1 MATTQDARK
10 KMTMSVAQENL
21 YSYNIARQVCRVDTQ
36 TMGTIYNPYTSLP
49 AIATSTGTGPDY
61 DVRAYTAQADSLQVN
76 ERAKAA
82 EHVDSYDWK
91 SVNFGLI
98 NDRGM
103 NYGKTIAN
111 QIDRA
116 VFTGVV
122 GNGGFAIG
130 DGGVDGV
137 TTPWTITD
145 SNVDDMIGSSIETID
160 VNEGHGK
167 RQFMVVSPREASKLR
182 LFLQGTGNVV
192 ADETLRRGVNY
203 VGTTVNDVDI
213 YQTNNL
219 QNQVTLDLSTAVTAG
234 DSVTI
239 NGVTMQWVSPIGTD
253 AGNVLRST
261 TAATNATNL
270 ANLINNP
277 RTTDANQVAL
287 SEEDAAKFDRL
298 GIEATADG
306 TDVVITAKATL
317 VVSDDLTDGDDGFGS
332 VARYVVTGAYESIF
346 LALPTAG
353 MDYHEKEVSGKAGR
367 ELYMEQFYSTTIWTR
382 QVPLVGTIL
391 TTV

>member
-36 TMGTIYNPYTSLP
+36 SMGTIYNPYTSLP

-61 DVRAYTAQADSLQVN
+61 DVRDYTAEADSLQVN

-130 DGGVDGV
+130 DGGVDGA

-167 RQFMVVSPREASKLR
+167 RKFMVVSPREASKLR

-219 QNQVTLDLSTAVTAG
+219 QNQVTLDLTTAVTAD

-239 NGVTMQWVSPIGTD
+239 NGVTMQWVASIGSS
-253 AGNVLRST
+253 AGNVLRSG

-270 ANLINNP
+270 AALINNP
-277 RTTDANQVAL
+277 RTTDSNQVAL

-298 GIEATADG
+298 GIEATASG

-346 LALPTAG
+346 LALPTSG

-367 ELYMEQFYSTTIWTR
+367 ELYMEQFYNTTIWTR
-382 QVPLVGTIL
+382 QVPLVGTML
-391 TTV
+391 TTT

>member
-36 TMGTIYNPYTSLP
+36 SMGTIYNPYTSLP

-61 DVRAYTAQADSLQVN
+61 DVRDYTAEADSLQVN

-130 DGGVDGV
+130 DGGVDGA

-167 RQFMVVSPREASKLR
+167 RKFMVVSPREASKLR

-219 QNQVTLDLSTAVTAG
+219 QNQVTLDLSTAVTAD

-239 NGVTMQWVSPIGTD
+239 NGVTMQWVASIGSS
-253 AGNVLRST
+253 AGNVLRSG

-270 ANLINNP
+270 AALINNP
-277 RTTDANQVAL
+277 RTTDSNQVAL

-298 GIEATADG
+298 GIEATASG

-346 LALPTAG
+346 LALPTSG

-367 ELYMEQFYSTTIWTR
+367 ELYMEQFYNTTIWTR
-382 QVPLVGTIL
+382 QVPLVGTML
-391 TTV
+391 TTT

>member
-21 YSYNIARQVCRVDTQ
+21 YSYNIARQICRVDTQ
-36 TMGTIYNPYTSLP
+36 SMGTIYNPYTSLP
-49 AIATSTGTGPDY
+49 AVATSTGTGPDY

-137 TTPWTITD
+137 ATPWTITD

-167 RQFMVVSPREASKLR
+167 RKFMVVSPREASKLR

-239 NGVTMQWVSPIGTD
+239 NGVTMQWVTPIGTD
-253 AGNVLRST
+253 AGNVLRSA

-298 GIEATADG
+298 GIEATATG

-317 VVSDDLTDGDDGFGS
+317 VVSDDLTDGDDGFGK

-367 ELYMEQFYSTTIWTR
+367 ELYMEQFYNTTIWTR